1 MKNFI
6 VNFSFIFVLILL
18 FFSCNEDAIKYKE
31 VSDCEKITNRVEDCM
46 ELHRGA
52 LGHIKDCGSL
62 ELEIVET
69 YESCEEVLDY
79 FGISL
84 LPVN

>member
-1 MKNFI
+1 MI
-6 VNFSFIFVLILL
+6 NFSFVFVVIIII
-18 FFSCNEDAIKYKE
+18 FSCNEDIINRQE
-31 VSDCEKITNRVEDCM
+31 VSDCEKITNIVEDCM
-46 ELHRGA
+46 NLHRGA

-84 LPVN
+84 ASNN

>member
-1 MKNFI
+1 M

-18 FFSCNEDAIKYKE
+18 IFSCNEDSIKYQE
-31 VSDCEKITNRVEDCM
+31 ASDCENITNRVEDCM
-46 ELHRGA
+46 NLHRGA
-52 LGHIKDCGSL
+52 LNYIKDCGSL

-69 YESCEEVLDY
+69 YESCEEALDY

-84 LPVN
+84 IHNN